1 MRPLLANA
9 SRLLFIFAAAGAT
22 LASLVVLFTAG
33 ATQVSASNGGPQ
45 TVTQLSWLESQG
57 WWGLAILLIF
67 SALYS
72 APAYFFA
79 GNRRGMAVLFSA
91 AAVILTILAS
101 FTIGIFYY
109 IPALALL
116 LALATIPFSH
126 K

>member
-9 SRLLFIFAAAGAT
+9 PRLLFTAAAAGAV

-33 ATQVSASNGGPQ
+33 ATQVSATSDGTQ
-45 TVTQLSWLESQG
+45 TITQLSWLESQG

-67 SALYS
+67 SALYF

-79 GNRRGMAVLFSA
+79 RGRRGMAVLFSA
-91 AAVILTILAS
+91 AAVVLTILAS

-116 LALATIPFSH
+116 LALAAMPFSQ